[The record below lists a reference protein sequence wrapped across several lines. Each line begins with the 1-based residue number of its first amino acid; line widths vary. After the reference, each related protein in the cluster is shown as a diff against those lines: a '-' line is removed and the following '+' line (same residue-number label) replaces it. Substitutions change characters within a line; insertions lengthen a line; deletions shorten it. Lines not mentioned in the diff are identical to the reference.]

1 MPTFR
6 ISVINQTFRASNEH
20 ELPSFDEATRQGIK
34 AALEIGTDEV
44 TNGKSFFGAEVHVE
58 EGEETRGKFVVSV
71 GMSPIQ

>member
-6 ISVINQTFRASNEH
+6 ITVINHTFRASNDH
-20 ELPSFDEATRQGIK
+20 ELPSLAEATKQGIK

-44 TNGKSFFGAEVHVE
+44 ANGKSFFGAEVHVKEDE
-58 EGEETRGKFVVSV
+58 ESLGKFVVSV